1 MDRRQLKT
9 RNAIFRAFTELL
21 NRGHYASI
29 TVQEIIDA
37 ANIGRSTFYAHFDTK
52 DDLLKALSRE
62 LFDHIINTAMDQ
74 QDQGGLYSCTNAPH
88 SVFCHILLHLQENDN
103 NIQSLLTCESRGIF
117 LGYFKSGMEELVR
130 RQILTEDA
138 AAPVPREFLI
148 NHISG
153 SFVEMVQWWLEGGCK
168 QTPQELDDCFRKVI
182 EPILG
187 GKA

>member
-74 QDQGGLYSCTNAPH
+74 QDPNGLYACTNAPH

-103 NIQSLLTCESRGIF
+103 NILSLLTCESRGIF

-130 RQILTEDA
+130 TATDQNFV
-138 AAPVPREFLI
+138 PVVDDKGDFIGIVTRRAIMRYCLENYIFPK
-148 NHISG
+148 
-153 SFVEMVQWWLEGGCK
+153 VEVS
-168 QTPQELDDCFRKVI
+168 
-182 EPILG
+182 
-187 GKA
+187 